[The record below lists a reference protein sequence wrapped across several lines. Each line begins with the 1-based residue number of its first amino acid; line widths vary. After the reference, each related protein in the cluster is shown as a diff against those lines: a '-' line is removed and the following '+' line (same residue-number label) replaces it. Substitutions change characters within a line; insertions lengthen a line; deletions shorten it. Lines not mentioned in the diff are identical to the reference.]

1 MTVSTQP
8 ITGTFAVDPIH
19 SLFQF
24 TVKHMGVSMF
34 SAAFEDFDARV
45 IGDEQ
50 GLRLEGAVRVE
61 SLNIKNPDFRGH
73 VLGGAD
79 FFDSSNY
86 PELSFRSTNV
96 VLNEDGSARV
106 EGELTIKGIT
116 KPFTAT
122 GSYLPVTEDLG
133 GNRRMGVELESTVDR
148 RDWDFSFQA
157 QLPKGGDA
165 LGNQVKLTV
174 RAELVEE
181 A

>member
-8 ITGTFAVDPIH
+8 LAGTFVVDPIH

-24 TVKHMGVSMF
+24 SVKHMGVSLF
-34 SAAFEDFDARV
+34 SAAFDDFDGRV
-45 IGDEQ
+45 IGDDQ
-50 GLRLEGAVRVE
+50 GIRLEGTVRVE
-61 SLNIKNPDFRGH
+61 SLGIKNPDFRGH

-79 FFDSSNY
+79 FFDSTNH
-86 PELSFRSTNV
+86 PELSFRSTDV
-96 VLNEDGSARV
+96 VLNEDGTARV
-106 EGELTIKGIT
+106 DGELTIKGIT

-122 GSYLPVTEDLG
+122 GTYQPVTEDLAG
-133 GNRRMGVELESTVDR
+133 KRRLGVELEATVDR

-165 LGNQVKLTV
+165 LGNEVKLTV